1 MARLYVLI
9 KKSGSKRFIGAIP
22 AKKGAT
28 VTQLRKTVPKGLRK
42 GFTFRIVTQAQLKKV
57 ILIQRPRRKVTRRV
71 KRRPVRRKVKRRLVR
86 KKRR

>member
-42 GFTFRIVTQAQLKKV
+42 GFTFRIVTQAQLKKI
-57 ILIQRPRRKVTRRV
+57 ILIQRPRRRV